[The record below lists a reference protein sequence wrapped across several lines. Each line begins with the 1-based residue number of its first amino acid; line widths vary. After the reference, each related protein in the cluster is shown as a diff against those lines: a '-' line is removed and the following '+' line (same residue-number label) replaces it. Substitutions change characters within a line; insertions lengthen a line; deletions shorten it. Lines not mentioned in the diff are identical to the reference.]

1 MPDKCN
7 CYTNR
12 PIVVVSSSC
21 TTKCFHTVQWW
32 SYFPWTAHGVRLSND
47 YTAHCCTLP
56 VLCAFTVFV
65 WWYELRFQSCSSSR
79 AMMVVFCSKYLLE
92 IWSLN
97 KFLCV
102 YWYLF
107 SGFFLLKSEIHFK
120 NVFVDFF
127 KNELSMS
134 MVHVHMFLF
143 HWMYKTAKSSEK
155 KKHEFLTKLFILHFV
170 CNK

>member
-1 MPDKCN
+1 MFFSPTRSEMTKLFTKRTLGLHSVELSTSARQIN

-107 SGFFLLKSEIHFK
+107 SCFFLLKSEIHFK
-120 NVFVDFF
+120 NVFVDFL
-127 KNELSMS
+127 KMN
-134 MVHVHMFLF
+134 
-143 HWMYKTAKSSEK
+143 
-155 KKHEFLTKLFILHFV
+155 
-170 CNK
+170 